1 MLKIRN
7 LTRPG
12 LRSANLDLAE
22 GECVA
27 LGGPSG
33 SGKSIFLRA
42 IADLDPNDG
51 DVSLEGLARDQT
63 PAPEWRKRVCYVPA
77 EAGWWADRVAGHLPD
92 PDIARPLMVRM
103 GLSPDALD
111 WEVARLSTGEK
122 QRLALCRALLA
133 APKVLLLD
141 EPTSG
146 LDPETSAKV
155 EAMLHERLQGG
166 AAMVLVTH
174 DAAQAGRMAKRRL
187 HMESG
192 VLSPLAGGG
201 A

>member
-12 LRSANLDLAE
+12 LAPADLDLAA

-42 IADLDPNDG
+42 IADLDPNQG
-51 DVSLEGLARDQT
+51 EVSLEGVARDRT
-63 PAPEWRKRVCYVPA
+63 PAPVWRRRVCYVPA
-77 EAGWWADRVAGHLPD
+77 EAGWWADRVGGHFPD
-92 PDIARPLMVRM
+92 AALARPMLGRM
-103 GLSPDALD
+103 GLPDDTLD

-122 QRLALCRALLA
+122 QRLALSRALLVE
-133 APKVLLLD
+133 PKVLLLD

-146 LDPETSAKV
+146 LDPETALIV
-155 EAMLHERLQGG
+155 ETMLLERLTGG
-166 AAMVLVTH
+166 AAMVFVTH
-174 DAAQAGRMAKRRL
+174 DAAQAERMAGRRL
-187 HMESG
+187 RMENG
-192 VLSPLAGGG
+192 VLSPVSGDPP
-201 A
+201 

>member
-12 LRSANLDLAE
+12 LMPADLDLAE

-42 IADLDPNDG
+42 IVDLDPNDG
-51 DVSLEGLARDQT
+51 DVSLDGISRSQMS
-63 PAPEWRKRVCYVPA
+63 APDWRKRVCYVPA
-77 EAGWWADRVAGHLPD
+77 EAGWWADRVAGHFPD
-92 PDIARPLMVRM
+92 PDKARPLMVRM
-103 GLSPDALD
+103 GLSPEALD
-111 WEVARLSTGEK
+111 WEVTRLSTGER
-122 QRLALCRALLA
+122 QRLALCRALLSS
-133 APKVLLLD
+133 PKVLLLD

-146 LDPETSAKV
+146 LDPDTSAKV
-155 EAMLHERLQGG
+155 EAMLLERLQGG
-166 AAMVLVTH
+166 AAMVIVTH
-174 DAAQAGRMAKRRL
+174 DAAQAGRMAKRR
-187 HMESG
+187 MVMDKG
-192 VLSPLAGGG
+192 VLSPVAEDG